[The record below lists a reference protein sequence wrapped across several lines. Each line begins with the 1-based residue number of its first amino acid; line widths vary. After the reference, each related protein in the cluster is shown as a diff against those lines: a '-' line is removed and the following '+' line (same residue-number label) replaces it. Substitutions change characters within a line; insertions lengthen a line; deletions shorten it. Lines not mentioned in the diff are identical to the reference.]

1 MLLFSI
7 HNFVLHSFVLHTFVA
22 HCLGSMPG
30 INRACRKGY
39 LRVGG
44 FTCSRTQLVR
54 AKNKIADNRIS
65 FFISEDYQL
74 SV

>member
-7 HNFVLHSFVLHTFVA
+7 HNFVLHNFVVC
-22 HCLGSMPG
+22 CLGSMPG

-44 FTCSRTQLVR
+44 FTCSRTQPVR
-54 AKNKIADNRIS
+54 AKNRIADNWIT

>member
-1 MLLFSI
+1 MIYAFILNSQFCVTQVCDVLLGQ
-7 HNFVLHSFVLHTFVA
+7 HA
-22 HCLGSMPG
+22 RDQPGMP
-30 INRACRKGY
+30 KSY

-54 AKNKIADNRIS
+54 AKNRIADNWIT